1 MYIDTSCLFAFYIDE
16 TNSNQVDELINKSP
30 IVFISRLTI
39 IEMLSSLKKRAGMNE
54 ISNSSVKK
62 IYALFKNHISIG
74 IFQVLDLDSLVFS
87 NAEIL
92 LSSTSTPLR
101 TLDAL
106 HLAVASENNLK
117 IFTFDKTLIKAA
129 KELQIGIL
137 D

>member
-16 TNSNQVDELINKSP
+16 TNSNHVDELINKSP
-30 IVFISRLTI
+30 DVFISRLTL
-39 IEMLSSLKKRAGMNE
+39 IEM
-54 ISNSSVKK
+54 
-62 IYALFKNHISIG
+62 
-74 IFQVLDLDSLVFS
+74 
-87 NAEIL
+87 

-106 HLAVASENNLK
+106 HLAAASENNLK

>member
-1 MYIDTSCLFAFYIDE
+1 MYIDTSCLFAFYIDV
-16 TNSNQVDELINKSP
+16 TNSNRVDELINKSP
-30 IVFISRLTI
+30 NVFISRLTV
-39 IEMLSSLKKRAGMNE
+39 IEMLSSLKKRARINE

-62 IYALFKNHISIG
+62 IYALFKDHISIG
-74 IFQVLDLDSLVFS
+74 IFKVLDLDSLVFS

-106 HLAVASENNLK
+106 HLAAASENNLK

-129 KELQIGIL
+129 KELQIGII

>member
-1 MYIDTSCLFAFYIDE
+1 MYIDTSCLFAFYIYE
-16 TNSNQVDELINKSP
+16 TNSNHVDELINKSP
-30 IVFISRLTI
+30 DVFISRLTL
-39 IEMLSSLKKRAGMNE
+39 IEMLSSLKKRARMNE

-62 IYALFKNHISIG
+62 IYALFKDHISIG
-74 IFQVLDLDSLVFS
+74 FFQVLDLDSLVFS

>member
-1 MYIDTSCLFAFYIDE
+1 MYIDTSCLFAFYIYE
-16 TNSNQVDELINKSP
+16 TNSNHVDELINKSP
-30 IVFISRLTI
+30 DVFISRLTL
-39 IEMLSSLKKRAGMNE
+39 IEMLSSLKKRARMNE

-62 IYALFKNHISIG
+62 IYALFKDHISIG

-129 KELQIGIL
+129 KELQIGTL